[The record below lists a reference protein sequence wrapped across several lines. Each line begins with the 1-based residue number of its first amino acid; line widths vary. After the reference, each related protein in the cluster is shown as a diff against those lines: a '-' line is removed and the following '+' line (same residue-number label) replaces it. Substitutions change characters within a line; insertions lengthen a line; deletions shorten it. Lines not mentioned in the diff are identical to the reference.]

1 MFILIGLQLPAIA
14 NSFESIALI
23 HMLWYGVIISLVTI
37 VIRIIWVFGG
47 AYYQNILSRKKSVQ
61 PGDVNNEQLP
71 WKNVLIVAWT
81 GTRGV
86 VSLATALALPLSLGP
101 DESFPKR
108 NSILLLT
115 FIVILITLV
124 IQGLSLPLLVRLL
137 KMKSQTGIQ
146 QQEEHELRLL
156 LEEHVLD
163 FINNHFPFEPD
174 DKVLEQIRKRHE
186 LTLNMLINKTGNRL
200 AKLESASQLHALN
213 EMRRTQLEIVKFK
226 RELLTRFQRDGSF
239 NEETIN
245 NAERDLD
252 IEELRINS
260 MT

>member
-1 MFILIGLQLPAIA
+1 M
-14 NSFESIALI
+14 
-23 HMLWYGVIISLVTI
+23 
-37 VIRIIWVFGG
+37 
-47 AYYQNILSRKKSVQ
+47 
-61 PGDVNNEQLP
+61 
-71 WKNVLIVAWT
+71 
-81 GTRGV
+81 
-86 VSLATALALPLSLGP
+86 
-101 DESFPKR
+101 
-108 NSILLLT
+108 
-115 FIVILITLV
+115 
-124 IQGLSLPLLVRLL
+124 
-137 KMKSQTGIQ
+137 
-146 QQEEHELRLL
+146 
-156 LEEHVLD
+156 LD

-200 AKLESASQLHALN
+200 ARLESASQLHALN

-245 NAERDLD
+245 NAERELD